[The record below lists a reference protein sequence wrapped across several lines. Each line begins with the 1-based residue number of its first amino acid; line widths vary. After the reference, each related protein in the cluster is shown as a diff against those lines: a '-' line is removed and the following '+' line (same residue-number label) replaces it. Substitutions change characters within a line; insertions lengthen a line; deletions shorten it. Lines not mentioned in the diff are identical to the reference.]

1 MRSYKGIHSTPF
13 QQVKPLRSKS
23 IGTLILKFSQLIP
36 HQKSFRCGLVIL
48 FILGILFPEILCAHG
63 IQEVR
68 YSPPIPGWLF
78 LIAGG
83 LTVALSFLLVNLR
96 ISQGGKKSGYSRILI
111 AEKTGITIVE
121 YLLSL
126 AGLLLAGLILAGR
139 FFGNPWSED
148 ALASVLIW
156 TGWWMGLTWITLIVG
171 NAWPFLD
178 PWNTLRQIFR
188 NRMGFSLSLRLDYP
202 KFLGAWPSV
211 FALTAFIWF
220 ELGWLQAGEPQAIIN
235 VFLIFTVWLWVGMA
249 IFVPD
254 IWWKNANPFSRF
266 FEVLG
271 RFAPIE
277 KRKNDLEIRIP
288 GSALHESQLSHPS
301 ESIFIILV
309 LFAVTFDGFVAT
321 PEWWVL
327 LRKMMLQSFKVLPKG
342 FAFHV
347 SFLIA
352 ILAGIGIFSA
362 FYWLVCRWMARL
374 TNWRWKPWELAGN
387 FTMTLIPI
395 AAAYHIAHFIP
406 AIPGRTTQMVRAA
419 SDPFSYGW
427 NLFGWHNFEWTT
439 AWTPET
445 AGIIWIIQT
454 GLIVLGHIASIIS
467 AHWRAINLFEDRK
480 LATRAELPMAL
491 LMIAYTAVSLWIIS
505 RPVLNEPLVPLPGLT
520 PT

>member
-1 MRSYKGIHSTPF
+1 MTSYVKKNSPPF
-13 QQVKPLRSKS
+13 RLWKHPRFNPL
-23 IGTLILKFSQLIP
+23 GTFILKLNQPSP
-36 HQKSFRCGLVIL
+36 YQKSFCCGLGVL
-48 FILGILFPEILCAHG
+48 FALSILFPNHLSAHG
-63 IQEVR
+63 IQEIR

-83 LTVALSFLLVNLR
+83 LIVALSFLLVNLR
-96 ISQGGKKSGYSRILI
+96 TFKWEKESGYSRILI
-111 AEKTGITIVE
+111 SKKTGITIVG

-126 AGLLLAGLILAGR
+126 AGILLAGLVLATR
-139 FFGNPWSED
+139 FLGNPWSED
-148 ALASVLIW
+148 SLASVLIW

-171 NAWPFLD
+171 NAWPSLD
-178 PWNTLRQIFR
+178 PWNTLRRIF
-188 NRMGFSLSLRLDYP
+188 GKGLGLSFSVRLGYP
-202 KFLGAWPSV
+202 KFLGAWPAV

-235 VFLIFTVWLWVGMA
+235 VFLTFTAWLWIGMA
-249 IFVPD
+249 IFEPD

-277 KRKNDLEIRIP
+277 KRKENLEIRMP
-288 GSALHESQLSHPS
+288 GSALHESKLSHPS
-301 ESIFIILV
+301 ESIFVILV

-327 LRKMMLQSFKVLPKG
+327 LRKMMLQSFKILPKG
-342 FAFHV
+342 VAFHV

-352 ILAGIGIFSA
+352 ILVGMGIFSV

-374 TNWRWKPWELAGN
+374 TNWKWKPWELAGN
-387 FTMTLIPI
+387 FTMTLVPI

-406 AIPGRTTQMVRAA
+406 AIPSRTTQMVRAA
-419 SDPFSYGW
+419 SDPFAYGW

-480 LATRAELPMAL
+480 SATRVELPMAL